1 MPNDLDTLLN
11 TTALTGEKGQHAPG
25 AGPATDEDELLTR
38 AETAA
43 YLRVSL
49 RALERMEETGEAPA
63 RVAVS
68 VRRFVYRKSDVRA
81 WVAMRTTRAKHAA

>member
-1 MPNDLDTLLN
+1 MPTDLDTLLS
-11 TTALTGEKGQHAPG
+11 TTALIGERGQHAPG
-25 AGPATDEDELLTR
+25 TRPDTDDDELMTR

-81 WVAMRTTRAKHAA
+81 WVAMRTTPAKHAA